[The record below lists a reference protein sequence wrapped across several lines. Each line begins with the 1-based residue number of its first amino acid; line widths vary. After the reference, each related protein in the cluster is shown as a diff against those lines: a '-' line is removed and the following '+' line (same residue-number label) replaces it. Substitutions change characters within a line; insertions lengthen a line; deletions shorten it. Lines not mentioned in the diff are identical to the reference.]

1 LIRNFAVYLS
11 IFASLYSFEAQ
22 AGKVVALGAQ
32 DALKA
37 SAAAQVF
44 MQALLDETAVQEKRI
59 VELQQQA
66 EELQVRLQSKE
77 LSKDEGQRLQLQ
89 LQKVATEFQRQGSA
103 LQQER
108 AQREQAF
115 IDEMRPK
122 LDAVLREL
130 IEEQDISVILNRQAT
145 IYMEAGVDIT
155 AEVVKRL
162 DAL

>member
-1 LIRNFAVYLS
+1 MRITTGLFSALLLM
-11 IFASLYSFEAQ
+11 FSLQAE

-37 SAAAQVF
+37 SAAEQAF
-44 MQALLDETAVQEKRI
+44 MQTLLDETAVQEKR
-59 VELQQQA
+59 VVKLQQQA

-145 IYMEAGVDIT
+145 IFMEAGVDIT

>member
-1 LIRNFAVYLS
+1 MRSTAGLFSALLLM
-11 IFASLYSFEAQ
+11 FSLQ
-22 AGKVVALGAQ
+22 AEGGKVVALGAQ

-37 SAAAQVF
+37 SAAAQAF
-44 MQALLDETAVQEKRI
+44 MQTLLDETAVQEKRV

-155 AEVVKRL
+155 AEVAKRL

>member
-1 LIRNFAVYLS
+1 MRSTAGLFSALLLM
-11 IFASLYSFEAQ
+11 FSLQ
-22 AGKVVALGAQ
+22 AEGGKVVALGAQ

-37 SAAAQVF
+37 SAAAQAF
-44 MQALLDETAVQEKRI
+44 MQTLLDETAVQEKRV

>member
-1 LIRNFAVYLS
+1 MRSTAGLFSALLLM
-11 IFASLYSFEAQ
+11 FSLQAE

-37 SAAAQVF
+37 SAAAQAF
-44 MQALLDETAVQEKRI
+44 MQTLLDETAVQEKRV

>member
-1 LIRNFAVYLS
+1 MRITTGLFSALLLM
-11 IFASLYSFEAQ
+11 FSLQAE

-37 SAAAQVF
+37 SAAAQAF
-44 MQALLDETAVQEKRI
+44 MQTLLDETAVQEKRV

-77 LSKDEGQRLQLQ
+77 LSKDEGERLQLQ
-89 LQKVATEFQRQGSA
+89 LQKVVTEFQRQGSA